1 MSNRTLFT
9 AILAALAASVLA
21 GPATAAPVTPQAIEK
36 YGELCHQAS
45 RATERRLRI
54 PTGLLGA
61 ISLAESGRW
70 NEAERESFAWPWT
83 VTSGKDSWYLRDRAE
98 AMAKVKALQTAGVS
112 NIDVGCMQVNLHY
125 HPDAFPSLEAAF
137 DPAFNAAYAG
147 QFLRRL
153 RDEHRSWHM
162 AIQRY
167 HSSDPERYVA
177 YRRKVV
183 NLWNDVRQRIGRQ
196 QREAAIEAYRER
208 RAEAQRL
215 QAQYERVSVWR

>member
-1 MSNRTLFT
+1 MSNRTLFA
-9 AILAALAASVLA
+9 AILAAFASAGLA
-21 GPATAAPVTPQAIEK
+21 GPAMAAPATQQAIEK
-36 YGELCHQAS
+36 YGELCHQAA
-45 RATERRLRI
+45 RATERRLRM
-54 PTGLLGA
+54 PSGLLGA
-61 ISLAESGRW
+61 IALAESGRW
-70 NEAERESFAWPWT
+70 NEAARESFAWPWT

-98 AMAKVKALQTAGVS
+98 ALARVKALQAAGVS

-137 DPAFNAAYAG
+137 DPAVNAAYAG
-147 QFLRRL
+147 QFLRGL
-153 RDEHRSWHM
+153 RDKHRSWHM

-167 HSSDPERYVA
+167 HSSDPDRYIA

-196 QREAAIEAYRER
+196 QRAAAIEAYRER

-215 QAQYERVSVWR
+215 QAHYERVSAGR